1 MPQPLI
7 NRAVIWRAK
16 GDLDRAIA
24 DATEAIRLA
33 KAKAPVNIMTP
44 PGSVLISA
52 YTQRA
57 LAYEAKGDFDRAKQD
72 YAATLEGKAS
82 DAGSKANQATAK
94 VRLSLLSEAIAPP
107 SPRTATAAAGCGT
120 AAGGAARQ
128 RRSLRGS
135 ARAGPR
141 ERPAGASRW

>member
-1 MPQPLI
+1 M
-7 NRAVIWRAK
+7 IWRAK

-24 DATEAIRLA
+24 DTTEAIRLA
-33 KAKAPVNIMTP
+33 RAKAPVNIMTP

-52 YTQRA
+52 YAQRA

-94 VRLSLLSEAIAPP
+94 VRLSLLSEAVAPP
-107 SPRTATAAAGCGT
+107 VAANGKGGGNRSTAAEWRSAPI
-120 AAGGAARQ
+120 AVRVAR
-128 RRSLRGS
+128 
-135 ARAGPR
+135 RAHPR
-141 ERPAGASRW
+141 LPRPCKPSRPAGASRW